1 MAPLGATIILA
12 VIEVT
17 LSDGGYASITPP
29 ILTNHINLSKH
40 SSVPFEK
47 NASRK
52 DSQLLKRLGSLNCI
66 SDDRTDGNSDMTRCS
81 VYSCAQRLLHFSP
94 NLSRSFSV
102 QE

>member
-1 MAPLGATIILA
+1 MLT

-29 ILTNHINLSKH
+29 VLINHTKLCKH
-40 SSVPFEK
+40 SSSVPFK
-47 NASRK
+47 KKTSRK
-52 DSQLLKRLGSLNCI
+52 DSQLLKRLVSLNCI
-66 SDDRTDGNSDMTRCS
+66 LDDRSDGNSEMTRCN

-94 NLSRSFSV
+94 NLSRSFSA